1 MKDTTLFKIVAI
13 VCITV
18 LEICNLI
25 FLKADGALFGIVIA
39 LVAGLAGY
47 QVGLKVQKINNK

>member
-18 LEICNLI
+18 LEICNI
-25 FLKADGALFGIVIA
+25 VFLKTDGMLFSIVIA
-39 LVAGLAGY
+39 VVAGMSGY
-47 QVGLKVQKINNK
+47 QLGLKVQKINNK